1 VAGERKYLGR
11 LDTEANLI
19 DSSLPEAF
27 GPAPDDN
34 ASPHDTGLVGVV
46 SVWCCCGVGVGAHSV
61 LVSIQCWSVSCPR
74 ASLHSSLL
82 SALVLVSFQVSCPR
96 ASLHSSLLSACQR
109 GSLACRARVAC
120 FPRPLCSS
128 AMCVHQMHAA
138 DAWYASALELE
149 RLLARGI
156 ASVLHSL
163 FRASFLVSLSL
174 ASLSEAPSQP
184 SGLVSASQCLHLAVS
199 IAATH
204 ACLHAR
210 TRPYMHTLTPA
221 HVHTHAAQTRV
232 AVLTEEIK
240 VDGRRYLQQLGQ
252 GLVFDFEPP
261 HDYVGLRFKNGSIHY
276 GRLPPGPTDYPPQVL
291 LDWSRP

>member
-1 VAGERKYLGR
+1 
-11 LDTEANLI
+11 
-19 DSSLPEAF
+19 
-27 GPAPDDN
+27 
-34 ASPHDTGLVGVV
+34 
-46 SVWCCCGVGVGAHSV
+46 
-61 LVSIQCWSVSCPR
+61 
-74 ASLHSSLL
+74 
-82 SALVLVSFQVSCPR
+82 
-96 ASLHSSLLSACQR
+96 
-109 GSLACRARVAC
+109 
-120 FPRPLCSS
+120 
-128 AMCVHQMHAA
+128 MHAA

-210 TRPYMHTLTPA
+210 TLPYMHTLTPA

-276 GRLPPGPTDYPPQVL
+276 GRLPPGPTDYPPQVCRAPSAL
-291 LDWSRP
+291 PRSCSDRGV

>member
-1 VAGERKYLGR
+1 MAGERKYLGR

-156 ASVLHSL
+156 ASVLRSL

-210 TRPYMHTLTPA
+210 TLPYMHTLTPA